1 MATERNIYV
10 EEAVDGQCVEKPFLV
25 TVSLEEY
32 RSLVQENIRKEE
44 RISYLESE
52 IDRLYAE
59 ISKFS
64 APKGC
69 VDNGNL

>member
-1 MATERNIYV
+1 MATELNFYR
-10 EEAVDGQCVEKPFLV
+10 EENKDGELFEKPLLV
-25 TVSLEEY
+25 TIALEEY
-32 RSLVQENIRKEE
+32 RSLVKENTYQAE
-44 RISYLESE
+44 RITWLESE

-69 VDNGNL
+69 VENA